1 MNGNE
6 KESKTILRKNILCGN
21 RSTIEGEFSSF

>member
-6 KESKTILRKNILCGN
+6 KESETILRKNILCGK
-21 RSTIEGEFSSF
+21 RSVISGEFSSF